1 MENKIKISD
10 FIGKSLIISL
20 GIIATVCGFIDMFNI
35 PASKVAVSIFT
46 ICITFL
52 LMTTSRAK
60 HKHLV
65 MIGIFIMVIL
75 LILINWNGIK
85 CGIYFIANRIIDAY
99 NYYAGITESDMFII
113 DFGKPIFFSSTKQS
127 VTFTLCMIIIEYAYI
142 LVTASVYKVFSSIHI
157 LLSVG
162 ITFVGLFLGLFP
174 GTIWTI
180 LLILYYVLCV
190 MYGRNRHIYIRRMIF
205 MTGIIAVVTLCTLI
219 IARPKNYDENKYL
232 KYRNTLENIAKKFN
246 LDISSDTESV
256 SSDGKSSMAYG
267 GINGGRLGN
276 VDEVKNTG
284 LEMLRVNMAQT
295 DNNIYL
301 KGFVGNE
308 YDRNKWTD
316 INTDNLKELVG
327 ITGIMGG
334 RSNSLV
340 ADYDYIG
347 EFYDGKVAD
356 KLEIRYLKDQRK
368 FRYMPY
374 YVDRY
379 YSDNEKEMR
388 LSTDYSI
395 GNEVFNVYDISLD
408 EAISMIKDDEIS
420 LEEFSEFTNISCGIN
435 DEVAEVLTKEM
446 MDSPV
451 YDGTAAS
458 LIDCI
463 KYVQKYLS
471 ANAIYTLSPGALDKG
486 DDFIVDFLTVK
497 KAGYCTSF
505 ASAGVMMFRY
515 MGIPARYVEG
525 YVITSSDQT
534 RLDNG
539 EVQAIVKDESAHAWP
554 EIYIAG
560 LGFVPVE
567 VTPGYFR
574 LSDGVDNV
582 AEPTTTSPE
591 NTSDETSSE
600 VIENRTTDKENTSK
614 ETTIKNG
621 KIETDK
627 KTDKKND
634 KNIIIIFALLAVVA
648 ILLIVSVKIYN
659 ILQHK
664 GDSKESDYNTDDLRH
679 NIDVLTVIFEKLLTK
694 AGIDYSINRS
704 TSDICKDINELIGRL
719 NKADVDKDS
728 KYTNSGGI
736 IPDTSDTEVVIRII
750 YRAKYSDENAEF
762 TEKDTDKLHQYVEE
776 FKNSLQYFKNKV

>member
-1 MENKIKISD
+1 MENKFKISD

-52 LMTTSRAK
+52 LMTTSRAR
-60 HKHLV
+60 HKHIA
-65 MIGIFIMVIL
+65 MIGIFITVIL

-142 LVTASVYKVFSSIHI
+142 LVTASIYKVFSSIHI

-180 LLILYYVLCV
+180 LMIAYYILCV

-205 MTGIIAVVTLCTLI
+205 MTGIITVVTLFTLI

-232 KYRNTLENIAKKFN
+232 KYREMLENIAQKFN
-246 LDISSDTESV
+246 LDISSDTESA

-308 YDRNKWTD
+308 YDRNKWTE
-316 INTDNLKELVG
+316 INTDNLKGLVD

-340 ADYDYIG
+340 TDYDYIE
-347 EFYDGKVAD
+347 EFYEGKPAD
-356 KLEIRYLKDQRK
+356 KFEIRYLKDQRK
-368 FRYMPY
+368 YRYMPY
-374 YVDRY
+374 YVNQY

-408 EAISMIKDDEIS
+408 EAINMIKDDEIS
-420 LEEFSEFTNISCGIN
+420 LEEFSEFTNISCGIS
-435 DEVAEVLTKEM
+435 DEVAEVLAKEM

-600 VIENRTTDKENTSK
+600 VVENSTTDKENTSK

-634 KNIIIIFALLAVVA
+634 KNIIIIFALLAAVA

-679 NIDVLTVIFEKLLTK
+679 NMDVLTVVFEKLLTK

-728 KYTNSGGI
+728 KYTKSGGI
-736 IPDTSDTEVVIRII
+736 IPDTSDTEEVIRII

>member
-1 MENKIKISD
+1 MENKFKISD

-60 HKHLV
+60 HKHFA
-65 MIGIFIMVIL
+65 MIGIFITVIL

-99 NYYAGITESDMFII
+99 NYYAGITESNMFII

-174 GTIWTI
+174 GTVWTI

-205 MTGIIAVVTLCTLI
+205 MTGIIVVVTLCTLI

-232 KYRNTLENIAKKFN
+232 KYRDTLENIAKKFN

-284 LEMLRVNMAQT
+284 LEMLRVNMTQT

-316 INTDNLKELVG
+316 INTANLKGLVD
-327 ITGIMGG
+327 ISEFMGG
-334 RSNSLV
+334 QSNSLV
-340 ADYDYIG
+340 TDYNYI
-347 EFYDGKVAD
+347 EDFYEGKPAD
-356 KLEIRYLKDQRK
+356 KFEIRYLQDQRK

-408 EAISMIKDDEIS
+408 EAINMIKDDEKS
-420 LEEFSEFTNISCGIN
+420 LEEFSEFTNISCGIS
-435 DEVAEVLTKEM
+435 DEVAEVLSKEM

-471 ANAIYTLSPGALDKG
+471 ANATYTLKPGALDRG

-534 RLDNG
+534 KLDNG
-539 EVQAIVKDESAHAWP
+539 EVQALVKDESAHAWP
-554 EIYIAG
+554 EIYITG

-574 LSDGVDNV
+574 LSEGVDNV

-600 VIENRTTDKENTSK
+600 VVENSTTDKENTSK

-634 KNIIIIFALLAVVA
+634 KNIIIIFALLAAVA

-659 ILQHK
+659 VLQHK
-664 GDSKESDYNTDDLRH
+664 RDIKESDYNTDDLRH

-704 TSDICKDINELIGRL
+704 TSDICKDINELISRL
-719 NKADVDKDS
+719 KKADMDKES

-736 IPDTSDTEVVIRII
+736 IPDISDTEEVIRII
-750 YRAKYSDENAEF
+750 YRAKYSDKNAEF

>member
-1 MENKIKISD
+1 MENKFKIPD

-20 GIIATVCGFIDMFNI
+20 GIIATAGGFIDMFNI
-35 PASKVAVSIFT
+35 PASKVAVSLFT

-52 LMTTSRAK
+52 LMTTSRAR
-60 HKHLV
+60 HKHLA
-65 MIGIFIMVIL
+65 MTGIFVTVIL

-85 CGIYFIANRIIDAY
+85 CGIYYIANRIIDAY

-142 LVTASVYKVFSSIHI
+142 LVTASIYKVFSSIHI
-157 LLSVG
+157 LLSAG
-162 ITFVGLFLGLFP
+162 ITFAGLLLGLFP

-205 MTGIIAVVTLCTLI
+205 MTGVIAVVTLFTLI
-219 IARPKNYDENKYL
+219 IARPKNYNENKYL
-232 KYRNTLENIAKKFN
+232 KYRDVLENIAQKFK
-246 LDISSDTESV
+246 LDISSGTERA

-284 LEMLRVNMAQT
+284 LEMLRVNMTQT

-308 YDRNKWTD
+308 YDRNKWTE
-316 INTDNLKELVG
+316 INTDNLRKLVK
-327 ITGIMGG
+327 TTEIMGR

-340 ADYDYIG
+340 TDYDYI
-347 EFYDGKVAD
+347 EKFYDGKIAD
-356 KLEIRYLKDQRK
+356 KFEIRYIKDQRK
-368 FRYMPY
+368 YRYMPY
-374 YVDRY
+374 YVNQY

-408 EAISMIKDDEIS
+408 EAINMIKDDEMS
-420 LEEFSEFTNISCGIN
+420 LKEFEEFTNISCSISN
-435 DEVAEVLTKEM
+435 EVAEVLSKEM
-446 MDSPV
+446 LDSPV
-451 YDGTAAS
+451 YDGTTVS

-471 ANAIYTLSPGALDKG
+471 VNAIYTLSPGALDKG

-525 YVITSSDQT
+525 YVITSSDQNES
-534 RLDNG
+534 DNG
-539 EVQAIVKDESAHAWP
+539 EVKAIVKDESAHAWP
-554 EIYIAG
+554 EIYITG

-574 LSDGVDNV
+574 LSDNVDNV
-582 AEPTTTSPE
+582 AEPTTSPE
-591 NTSDETSSE
+591 SISDEISSE
-600 VIENRTTDKENTSK
+600 AAEKSTTDKENVSK

-634 KNIIIIFALLAVVA
+634 KNIIIIFALLAAVA
-648 ILLIVSVKIYN
+648 IVLIVSVKLYN
-659 ILQHK
+659 VLQHK
-664 GDSKESDYNTDDLRH
+664 RDVKESDYNTDDLRH

-704 TSDICKDINELIGRL
+704 TSDICNDINELIGRL
-719 NKADVDKDS
+719 KKADMDKDS
-728 KYTNSGGI
+728 KYTKSGGI
-736 IPDTSDTEVVIRII
+736 IPDTSDTEEVICII
-750 YRAKYSDENAEF
+750 YRAKYADKNAGF
-762 TEKDTDKLHQYVEE
+762 TEKDTDKLRQYVEE

>member
-1 MENKIKISD
+1 MENKLKISD

-60 HKHLV
+60 HKHLA
-65 MIGIFIMVIL
+65 MIGIFITVIL

-174 GTIWTI
+174 GTVWTI

-232 KYRNTLENIAKKFN
+232 KYRDTLENIAKKFN

-256 SSDGKSSMAYG
+256 SSDGKSSMAHG

-284 LEMLRVNMAQT
+284 LEMLRVNMTQT

-340 ADYDYIG
+340 TDYDYIG

-356 KLEIRYLKDQRK
+356 KFEIRYLKDQIK

-379 YSDNEKEMR
+379 YYDNEKEMR

-408 EAISMIKDDEIS
+408 EAINMIKDDEKS
-420 LEEFSEFTNISCGIN
+420 LEEFSEFTNISCGIS
-435 DEVAEVLTKEM
+435 DEVAEVLAKEM

-471 ANAIYTLSPGALDKG
+471 ANAIYTLKPGSLDKG

-600 VIENRTTDKENTSK
+600 VVENSTTDKENTSK

-627 KTDKKND
+627 KTDKRND
-634 KNIIIIFALLAVVA
+634 KNIIIIFALLAAVA

-679 NIDVLTVIFEKLLTK
+679 NMDVLTVVFEKLLTK

-728 KYTNSGGI
+728 KYTKSGGI
-736 IPDTSDTEVVIRII
+736 IPDTSDTEEVIRII

>member
-1 MENKIKISD
+1 MENKFKISD

-52 LMTTSRAK
+52 LMTTSRAR
-60 HKHLV
+60 HKHIA
-65 MIGIFIMVIL
+65 MIGIFITVIL

-142 LVTASVYKVFSSIHI
+142 LVTASIYKVFSSIHI

-180 LLILYYVLCV
+180 LMIAYYILCV

-205 MTGIIAVVTLCTLI
+205 MTGIITVVTLFTLI

-232 KYRNTLENIAKKFN
+232 KYREMLENIAQKFN
-246 LDISSDTESV
+246 LDISSDTESA

-308 YDRNKWTD
+308 YDRNKWTE
-316 INTDNLKELVG
+316 INTDNLKGLVD

-340 ADYDYIG
+340 TDYDYIE
-347 EFYDGKVAD
+347 EFYEGKPAD
-356 KLEIRYLKDQRK
+356 KFEIRYLKDQRK
-368 FRYMPY
+368 YRYMPY
-374 YVDRY
+374 YVNQY

-408 EAISMIKDDEIS
+408 EAINMIKDDEIS
-420 LEEFSEFTNISCGIN
+420 LEEFSEFTNISCGIS
-435 DEVAEVLTKEM
+435 DEVAEVLAKEM

-600 VIENRTTDKENTSK
+600 VVENSTTDKENTSK

-634 KNIIIIFALLAVVA
+634 KNIIIIFALLAAVA

-679 NIDVLTVIFEKLLTK
+679 NMDVLTVVFEKLLTK

-728 KYTNSGGI
+728 KYTKSGGI
-736 IPDTSDTEVVIRII
+736 IPDTSDTEEVIRII

-762 TEKDTDKLHQYVEE
+762 TEKDADKLHQYVEE

>member
-1 MENKIKISD
+1 MENKFKISD
-10 FIGKSLIISL
+10 FIGKSLLISL

-52 LMTTSRAK
+52 LMTTSRAR
-60 HKHLV
+60 HKHIA
-65 MIGIFIMVIL
+65 MIGIFITVIL

-142 LVTASVYKVFSSIHI
+142 LVTASIYKVFSSIHI

-180 LLILYYVLCV
+180 LMIAYYILCV

-205 MTGIIAVVTLCTLI
+205 MTGIITVVTLFTLI

-232 KYRNTLENIAKKFN
+232 KYREMLENIAQKFN
-246 LDISSDTESV
+246 LDISSDTESA

-308 YDRNKWTD
+308 YDRNKWTE
-316 INTDNLKELVG
+316 INTDNLKGLVD

-340 ADYDYIG
+340 TDYDYIE
-347 EFYDGKVAD
+347 EFYKGKPAD
-356 KLEIRYLKDQRK
+356 KFEIRYLKDQRK
-368 FRYMPY
+368 YRYMPY
-374 YVDRY
+374 YVNQY

-408 EAISMIKDDEIS
+408 EAINMIKDDEIS
-420 LEEFSEFTNISCGIN
+420 LEEFSEFTNISCGIS
-435 DEVAEVLTKEM
+435 DEVAEVLAKEM

-600 VIENRTTDKENTSK
+600 VVENSTTDKENTSK

-634 KNIIIIFALLAVVA
+634 KNIIIIFALLAAVA

-679 NIDVLTVIFEKLLTK
+679 NMDVLTVVFEKLLTK

-728 KYTNSGGI
+728 KYTKSGGI
-736 IPDTSDTEVVIRII
+736 IPDTSDTEEVIRII

>member
-1 MENKIKISD
+1 MENKLKISD

-60 HKHLV
+60 HKHLA
-65 MIGIFIMVIL
+65 MIGIFITVIL

-174 GTIWTI
+174 GTVWTI
-180 LLILYYVLCV
+180 LMIAYYILCV

-205 MTGIIAVVTLCTLI
+205 MTGIITVVTLFTLI

-232 KYRNTLENIAKKFN
+232 KYREMLENIAQKFN

-308 YDRNKWTD
+308 YDRNKWTE
-316 INTDNLKELVG
+316 INTDNLKGLVD

-340 ADYDYIG
+340 TDYDYIE
-347 EFYDGKVAD
+347 EFYEGKPAD
-356 KLEIRYLKDQRK
+356 KFEIRYLKDQRK
-368 FRYMPY
+368 YRYMPY
-374 YVDRY
+374 YVNQY

-408 EAISMIKDDEIS
+408 EAINMIKDDEIS
-420 LEEFSEFTNISCGIN
+420 LEEFSEFTNISCGIS
-435 DEVAEVLTKEM
+435 DEVAEVLAKEM

-582 AEPTTTSPE
+582 AEPTATSPE

-600 VIENRTTDKENTSK
+600 VVENSTTDKENTSK

-627 KTDKKND
+627 KTDKRND
-634 KNIIIIFALLAVVA
+634 KNIIIIFALLAAVA

-679 NIDVLTVIFEKLLTK
+679 NMDVLTVVFEKLLTK

-728 KYTNSGGI
+728 KYTKSGGI
-736 IPDTSDTEVVIRII
+736 IPDTSDTEEVIRII